1 MDGHHLPGT
10 LGLFTTFSADT
21 PDVERFAQVRSYQ
34 CSYLRANAHVRGQNL
49 LTSEG
54 IYHQHLTT
62 NIPGNCAECLTEFT
76 PMIGFLRSR
85 FDQGQAMV
93 AHPAP
98 GVEDAQQEMEIYLAS
113 FA

>member
-1 MDGHHLPGT
+1 MAEL
-10 LGLFTTFSADT
+10 LA
-21 PDVERFAQVRSYQ
+21 
-34 CSYLRANAHVRGQNL
+34 LRADCSLVTLKPARSSCL
-49 LTSEG
+49 LPDTEG
-54 IYHQHLTT
+54 D
-62 NIPGNCAECLTEFT
+62 GNCAECSTEFT

-98 GVEDAQQEMEIYLAS
+98 GVEDAQQEMEIHLAS

>member
-1 MDGHHLPGT
+1 MFEGKSCSHFGS
-10 LGLFTTFSADT
+10 FTNSLQI
-21 PDVERFAQVRSYQ
+21 V
-34 CSYLRANAHVRGQNL
+34 
-49 LTSEG
+49 
-54 IYHQHLTT
+54 
-62 NIPGNCAECLTEFT
+62 GNCAECLTEFT

>member
-1 MDGHHLPGT
+1 MAKITPFGVTKLSVNVKAAGIVTTQVPQAT
-10 LGLFTTFSADT
+10 GLNLESTFFC
-21 PDVERFAQVRSYQ
+21 FACGKCPEMGFSRSFDE
-34 CSYLRANAHVRGQNL
+34 A
-49 LTSEG
+49 
-54 IYHQHLTT
+54 
-62 NIPGNCAECLTEFT
+62 GNCAECSTEFT